1 MSNLRIA
8 LLETSA
14 RRLFAA
20 HAQSCVGSGMAFV
33 GLPLLAYEFTGSAW
47 AVTAVLLPEIAPAI
61 VLGPLLGA
69 LIDRF
74 GWRRTMI
81 AADTLRALA
90 FLLLWQTGSL
100 TMAIVGAFVA
110 GLGSAAFNPAAL
122 TAMGVLTPDGERR
135 AAAMGLFGALDD
147 AGLTLG
153 PALAGVL
160 LAVVDP
166 SALMAVNAATFGLS
180 AILLMTLRG
189 HDNTPAEPAEEPS
202 LLAAAV
208 NGWREIA
215 SRPRVRL
222 LLISSTAAVACVGI
236 NNVGEVVLARELLG
250 VGGPGLAAL
259 LVANG
264 VGLIAGSLAARDGG
278 GWRWRR
284 AYQLGLACMA
294 VELLVCATG
303 LGFFALL
310 PVFMVGGFG
319 NGHALVHDRLLLA
332 GAAPPAIHGRMFA
345 FQKACTSLAFG
356 ASFVAAGVLI
366 ASFGV
371 QVTFLVAGVA
381 LVVALATTA
390 PRLRRAWPTP
400 AVSDVTGNM
409 QPLSNSNTGYP
420 GRSVGRAT

>member
-81 AADTLRALA
+81 AADVLRALA
-90 FLLLWQTGSL
+90 FVALWQAGSL
-100 TMAIVGAFVA
+100 TMAVIGAFVA
-110 GLGSAAFNPAAL
+110 GLGTAAFNPAAL
-122 TAMGVLTPDGERR
+122 TALGALTPDGERR
-135 AAAMGLFGALDD
+135 AASMGLFGALDD

-160 LAVVDP
+160 LAVVEP
-166 SALMAVNAATFGLS
+166 AALMAVNAATFGLS
-180 AILLMTLRG
+180 ALLLMTLRG
-189 HDNTPAEPAEEPS
+189 HDHTPVEAAQEPS

-208 NGWREIA
+208 KGWREIA
-215 SRPRVRL
+215 SRPRVKL
-222 LLISSTAAVACVGI
+222 LLASSTAAVACVGI
-236 NNVGEVVLARELLG
+236 NNVGEVVLAREVLG

-264 VGLIAGSLAARDGG
+264 IGLIAGSLAARDGG

-284 AYQLGLACMA
+284 AYQVGPRLHGGRAAGLRHRRRVLRA
-294 VELLVCATG
+294 
-303 LGFFALL
+303 
-310 PVFMVGGFG
+310 
-319 NGHALVHDRLLLA
+319 
-332 GAAPPAIHGRMFA
+332 
-345 FQKACTSLAFG
+345 
-356 ASFVAAGVLI
+356 AAGVRHRRLRQRPR
-366 ASFGV
+366 ARARPPAARERRAGGDPR
-371 QVTFLVAGVA
+371 AGVRLPEGLHVA
-381 LVVALATTA
+381 RVRRLVRRGGPADRRPRRPGHVPARRARA
-390 PRLRRAWPTP
+390 PRRHGRIGAPRSDEPGRRPPRRASARRT
-400 AVSDVTGNM
+400 
-409 QPLSNSNTGYP
+409 NSSTSGYP
-420 GRSVGRAT
+420 APISR

>member
-8 LLETSA
+8 LHETSA

-81 AADTLRALA
+81 AADVLRALA
-90 FLLLWQTGSL
+90 FLALWQAGSL
-100 TMAIVGAFVA
+100 TMAVIGAFVA
-110 GLGSAAFNPAAL
+110 GLGTAAFNPAAL
-122 TAMGVLTPDGERR
+122 TALGALTPDGERR
-135 AAAMGLFGALDD
+135 AASMGLFGALDD

-160 LAVVDP
+160 LAVVEP
-166 SALMAVNAATFGLS
+166 AALMAVNAATFGLS

-189 HDNTPAEPAEEPS
+189 HDQTPVEAAQEPS

-208 NGWREIA
+208 SGWREIA
-215 SRPRVRL
+215 SRPRVKL
-222 LLISSTAAVACVGI
+222 LLVSSTAAVACVGI
-236 NNVGEVVLARELLG
+236 NNIGEVVLAREILG

-259 LVANG
+259 LTANG
-264 VGLIAGSLAARDGG
+264 IGLIIGSLAARDGG

-284 AYQLGLACMA
+284 AYQVGLACMA

-303 LGFFALL
+303 VGFFALL
-310 PVFMVGGFG
+310 PVFAIGGFG
-319 NGHALVHDRLLLA
+319 NGYALVHDRLLLA
-332 GAAPPAIHGRMFA
+332 SAAPPAIHGRMFA

-356 ASFVAAGVLI
+356 AAFVAAGVMIGAL
-366 ASFGV
+366 GV
-371 QVTFLVAGVA
+371 QLTFLVAGLGLVA
-381 LVVALATTA
+381 AMVTMAA
-390 PRLRRAWPTP
+390 PLRRAWPAP
-400 AVSDVTGNM
+400 APASVSCPTQGR
-409 QPLSNSNTGYP
+409 SNSSTTGYP
-420 GRSVGRAT
+420 APISQ

>member
-14 RRLFAA
+14 RRLLAA

-81 AADTLRALA
+81 AADVLRALA
-90 FLLLWQTGSL
+90 FLAVWQAGSL
-100 TMAIVGAFVA
+100 TMAVIGAFVA
-110 GLGSAAFNPAAL
+110 GLGTAAFNPAAL
-122 TAMGVLTPDGERR
+122 TALGALTPDGERR

-153 PALAGVL
+153 PALAGLL
-160 LAVVDP
+160 LAIVEP
-166 SALMAVNAATFGLS
+166 AALMAVNAATFALS
-180 AILLMTLRG
+180 ALLLMTLRG
-189 HDNTPAEPAEEPS
+189 HDNKPVEAAQEPS

-208 NGWREIA
+208 SGWREIA
-215 SRPRVRL
+215 SRPRVKL
-222 LLISSTAAVACVGI
+222 LLASSTAAVACVGI
-236 NNVGEVVLARELLG
+236 NNVGEVILAREVLG

-264 VGLIAGSLAARDGG
+264 IGLIAGSLAARDGG

-284 AYQLGLACMA
+284 AYQVGLACMA

-303 LGFFALL
+303 LGFLALL
-310 PVFMVGGFG
+310 PVFVIGGFG

-332 GAAPPAIHGRMFA
+332 SAAPPAIHGRMFA

-356 ASFVAAGVLI
+356 AAFVAASVMIGGL
-366 ASFGV
+366 GV
-371 QVTFLVAGVA
+371 QLTFLLAGVA
-381 LVVALATTA
+381 LVVTVAATA
-390 PRLRRAWPTP
+390 PRLRRAWPAP
-400 AVSDVTGNM
+400 AAAGVSCPTQG
-409 QPLSNSNTGYP
+409 LSNSSTTGHP
-420 GRSVGRAT
+420 APISQ

>member
-14 RRLFAA
+14 RRLFVA

-47 AVTAVLLPEIAPAI
+47 AITAVLLPEIAPAI

-81 AADTLRALA
+81 AADVLRALA
-90 FLLLWQTGSL
+90 FLALWQASSL
-100 TMAIVGAFVA
+100 TMAVIGAFVA
-110 GLGSAAFNPAAL
+110 GLGTAAFNPAAL
-122 TAMGVLTPDGERR
+122 TALGALTPDGERR
-135 AAAMGLFGALDD
+135 AASMGLFGALDD

-160 LAVVDP
+160 LAVVEP
-166 SALMAVNAATFGLS
+166 AALMAVNAATFALS
-180 AILLMTLRG
+180 ALLLMTLSG
-189 HDNTPAEPAEEPS
+189 HDHKAVEAAQEPS
-202 LLAAAV
+202 LLTAAV

-215 SRPRVRL
+215 SRPRVKL
-222 LLISSTAAVACVGI
+222 LLASSTAAVACVGI
-236 NNVGEVVLARELLG
+236 NNVGEVILAREILD

-264 VGLIAGSLAARDGG
+264 IGLIGGSLAARDGG
-278 GWRWRR
+278 GWSWRR
-284 AYQLGLACMA
+284 AYQMGLACMA

-303 LGFFALL
+303 VGFFALL
-310 PVFMVGGFG
+310 PVFAIGGFG
-319 NGHALVHDRLLLA
+319 NGYALVHDRLLLA
-332 GAAPPAIHGRMFA
+332 SAAPAAIHGRMFA

-356 ASFVAAGVLI
+356 AAFVAAGVMIGAL
-366 ASFGV
+366 GV
-371 QVTFLVAGVA
+371 QLTFLVAGLA
-381 LVVALATTA
+381 LVGGMLAMAA
-390 PRLRRAWPTP
+390 PLRRAWPAP
-400 AVSDVTGNM
+400 APADVRHPTQGPGNSSTG
-409 QPLSNSNTGYP
+409 GYP
-420 GRSVGRAT
+420 APISQ

>member
-81 AADTLRALA
+81 AADVMRALA
-90 FLLLWQTGSL
+90 FLLLWQAGSL
-100 TMAIVGAFVA
+100 TVAVIGAFVA
-110 GLGSAAFNPAAL
+110 GLGTAAFNPAAL
-122 TAMGVLTPDGERR
+122 TALGALTLDGERR
-135 AAAMGLFGALDD
+135 AASMGLFGALDD
-147 AGLTLG
+147 AGLTRG

-160 LAVVDP
+160 LAVVEP
-166 SALMAVNAATFGLS
+166 AALMAVNAATFALS
-180 AILLMTLRG
+180 ALLLMTLRG
-189 HDNTPAEPAEEPS
+189 HDHTPVEAAQEPS
-202 LLAAAV
+202 LLVAAV

-215 SRPRVRL
+215 SRPRVKL
-222 LLISSTAAVACVGI
+222 LLASSTAAVACVGI
-236 NNVGEVVLARELLG
+236 NNVGEVVLAREILD

-264 VGLIAGSLAARDGG
+264 VGLIGGSLAARDGG
-278 GWRWRR
+278 GWSWRR
-284 AYQLGLACMA
+284 AYQVGLACMA

-303 LGFFALL
+303 IGFFALL
-310 PVFMVGGFG
+310 PVFVIGGFG
-319 NGHALVHDRLLLA
+319 NGYALVHDRLLLA
-332 GAAPPAIHGRMFA
+332 SAVPAAIHGRMFA

-356 ASFVAAGVLI
+356 AAFVAAGVMI
-366 ASFGV
+366 GAFGV
-371 QVTFLVAGVA
+371 QLTFLAAGLA
-381 LVVALATTA
+381 LVGAIVAMAT
-390 PRLRRAWPTP
+390 PLRRAWPAP
-400 AVSDVTGNM
+400 ASADVRCPTQG
-409 QPLSNSNTGYP
+409 PSNSSTTGYP
-420 GRSVGRAT
+420 APISR